1 MFKSFID
8 RKKFVGSYIGDRVG
22 FEFRLVMVK
31 WGIEKKVKVII
42 VDNVLNMDIVIQV
55 LGNLKLGCFVYIYN
69 FVLNKVLNDFLF
81 LKVFGK
87 VRLVVIFF
95 YKSNIVIEF
104 LKVKQ
109 EGFNLFIYRLIMDCK
124 IRWNFIYS
132 MLERFFEYS
141 FVILVILFDEN
152 IKCLNQKGKIVVG
165 MLDLEI

>member
-1 MFKSFID
+1 MFCVIEFCLIIICYYFKKFEWKLCLKVLQIE
-8 RKKFVGSYIGDRVG
+8 KFVGSYIGDRVG

-55 LGNLKLGCFVYIYN
+55 LGVELKLGCFVFIFN
-69 FVLNKVLNDFLF
+69 FVLNKVLNGFLF

-109 EGFNLFIYRLIMDCK
+109 ERFNLFIYRLIMDCK

-132 MLERFFEYS
+132 MLERFFE
-141 FVILVILFDEN
+141 
-152 IKCLNQKGKIVVG
+152 
-165 MLDLEI
+165 